1 MTKQWDLIRTRRVL
15 DKQKINFPDEFQG
28 KIAYNH
34 ELHGES
40 VEWNYERNAK
50 VAVVSSAPLTQ
61 DRYVHVSRTKVLDN
75 GSNIRPPDDL
85 IGQLSR
91 PFYKGLTVVYL
102 THEEML
108 EGETRSVYLLTES
121 QALEL
126 MGQPTAESEELKEIL
141 FNTPAFL
148 PVPK

>member
-15 DKQKINFPDEFQG
+15 DKQKINFPDKFQE
-28 KIAYNH
+28 KIAYKH

-40 VEWNYERNAK
+40 VEWNYERNAQ
-50 VAVVSSAPLTQ
+50 VAVVSNTALTQ
-61 DRYVHVSRTKVLDN
+61 EQYVHVSRTKVLDD
-75 GSNIRPPDDL
+75 GSNIRPPNAL

-91 PFYKGLTVVYL
+91 PFYKDLTVVYL
-102 THEEML
+102 AHEEML

-126 MGQPTAESEELKEIL
+126 MGQPTAESEELKDRL

-148 PVPK
+148 PTPK